1 MSFTTYG
8 QITADFRIDGFI
20 SYQTGSI
27 GKDQYPAALAADNN
41 FMYDGTAS
49 VNKSGKQLTD
59 ANFAS
64 LNPVN
69 SYTRDAEGNII
80 WGDFLKFIPFEEP
93 GPGTQPEPEPE
104 PETKPSPGPSATP
117 APSAS
122 PGPTAAPDP
131 TSTPSPAAVPNTGG
145 SGSAIGD
152 SSTTVLLLDGSV
164 RIELPITVDA
174 GKASALLM
182 DSSLQKIIAL
192 AKADSTGNKTIRIPL
207 TVDPAKDIKE
217 YELRLPASAFRSGAS
232 ALQIEVSSSL
242 ATIMLPDSLFPAA
255 MLDGV
260 KTITVLVRTADT
272 EGPLKGKLGDSP
284 LIGYELRLDGIKL
297 QADSL
302 QSAIQIGLPHSPAVP
317 AADNA
322 FIVVWHV
329 NDMGII
335 QPVISGDYNAER
347 QQAIFST
354 TLSSGHY
361 AAVYNHKTFQDIS
374 HSHWAKSAVE
384 VLTSKGVINGISE
397 TEFRP
402 DQAVTRAEFAL
413 LLVRALGLSAA
424 EGGGFADGASTRPN
438 EPLSRQEMFVMAA
451 RALQAAEVWNPGTIP
466 ASGLDSFTD
475 RHLINIDAA
484 DDIAALAAAGLI
496 KGDGR
501 QQLKPTAYSTRAE
514 AAMLI
519 YRILMR
525 N

>member
-1 MSFTTYG
+1 M
-8 QITADFRIDGFI
+8 
-20 SYQTGSI
+20 
-27 GKDQYPAALAADNN
+27 
-41 FMYDGTAS
+41 
-49 VNKSGKQLTD
+49 
-59 ANFAS
+59 
-64 LNPVN
+64 
-69 SYTRDAEGNII
+69 
-80 WGDFLKFIPFEEP
+80 
-93 GPGTQPEPEPE
+93 
-104 PETKPSPGPSATP
+104 
-117 APSAS
+117 
-122 PGPTAAPDP
+122 
-131 TSTPSPAAVPNTGG
+131 
-145 SGSAIGD
+145 
-152 SSTTVLLLDGSV
+152 
-164 RIELPITVDA
+164 
-174 GKASALLM
+174 
-182 DSSLQKIIAL
+182 

-424 EGGGFADGASTRPN
+424 EGAASRMGPPLVRMSRSPGKRCLLWQP
-438 EPLSRQEMFVMAA
+438 EPYR
-451 RALQAAEVWNPGTIP
+451 LQKFGIRVRYLPP
-466 ASGLDSFTD
+466 V
-475 RHLINIDAA
+475 
-484 DDIAALAAAGLI
+484 
-496 KGDGR
+496 
-501 QQLKPTAYSTRAE
+501 
-514 AAMLI
+514 
-519 YRILMR
+519 
-525 N
+525 